1 MVDIYILMGLKR
13 KLNRICIQL
22 SRIFGVLM
30 IVMTMRSG
38 KIILKT
44 IQLFSLTSE
53 QKYHYTQMKLV
64 GQTYWWWKDIHIDY
78 QCRFVLENHLC
89 TFYASHF
96 LYAPEVACKK
106 PNVEQELELEKSQ
119 LRDLV
124 AKCKEILASARKLLA
139 SYVVKVDPDSEPL
152 VLVEPDIFDE
162 AEPKVVEDSKP
173 VRSERASYLYYC
185 RSSSRAYYEVSVI
198 FDSESLVEAADVY
211 EPLQIYLQKTELYEI
226 SLLMMQS
233 IVCLVF
239 TTDDSHLSATCD
251 WLDLPSFTAGLP
263 RKPISPPPPWFNHD
277 ASVLIL

>member
-173 VRSERASYLYYC
+173 ESEVKEPLIYTIVDLPVEPTMKLVSSLTARVLLRPLTSTNLC
-185 RSSSRAYYEVSVI
+185 RS
-198 FDSESLVEAADVY
+198 
-211 EPLQIYLQKTELYEI
+211 IYRRQNYMRSTYSWCK
-226 SLLMMQS
+226 
-233 IVCLVF
+233 V
-239 TTDDSHLSATCD
+239 
-251 WLDLPSFTAGLP
+251 
-263 RKPISPPPPWFNHD
+263 
-277 ASVLIL
+277 